1 METLR
6 SAQGLAKRMKK
17 SSLIGHIIELLDLI
31 RPLKQPA
38 DNIIKDFFRTRHY
51 LGSKDRRFISD
62 ATFGILRN
70 YRLLKVYA
78 DMGMKIVEMSHP
90 QVPSL
95 LIYISYA
102 VKIQKEE
109 IAAIVSDVQGMWQVS
124 HPRIECEKGV
134 NAISQSTFP
143 TEVLENP
150 TKRIAVTYSFP
161 DSIVEEWIGRFGEV
175 ETEKLCEGSNQ
186 PAPIDVRVNI
196 LKATPEEC
204 RTRLLFE
211 GIESEPTKLSPFG
224 LVLNRRINA
233 QALQSFKDGLFE
245 MQDEGSQL
253 LSLLL
258 EPKPGQII
266 VDACA
271 GGGGKTV
278 HIVALM
284 RNEGELHS
292 IDIDEKRLANI
303 RPRLIRAGA
312 TIAQL
317 HLADTKSELFGL
329 KEKADAVLVDAPCS
343 GAGTFRRNPGA
354 KLSFSQEYVGQISKT
369 QRCILDTYSELVK
382 PGGRLVY
389 TTCTLIRKEN
399 EDVVEGFLA
408 AHPEFKLV
416 SASEILRRCNITVE
430 CSSNYLTLLPHKTG
444 TDGFFVAVMQKL

>member
-1 METLR
+1 
-6 SAQGLAKRMKK
+6 MKK
-17 SSLIGHIIELLDLI
+17 SSLIGHAVELLDLI

-38 DNIIKDFFRTRHY
+38 DNIVKDFFRTRHY

-134 NAISQSTFP
+134 NAILQSTLP

-204 RTRLLFE
+204 RARLLFE

-258 EPKPGQII
+258 EPKAGQII

-278 HIVALM
+278 HIAALM
-284 RNEGELHS
+284 KNEGELHS
-292 IDIDEKRLANI
+292 IDVDEKRLANI
-303 RPRLIRAGA
+303 RPRIIRSGA
-312 TIAQL
+312 TIVQL
-317 HLADTKSELFGL
+317 HLAEKG
-329 KEKADAVLVDAPCS
+329 KEFSDLIGRADAVLVDAPCS
-343 GAGTFRRNPGA
+343 GIGTFRRNPAA
-354 KLSFSQEYVGQISKT
+354 KLSFTQEYVERIAKT
-369 QRCILDTYSELVK
+369 QRSVLETYAEMVK
-382 PGGRLVY
+382 SGGRLVY
-389 TTCTLIRKEN
+389 TTCTLLRKEN
-399 EDVVEGFLA
+399 EDVVESFLQSNSK
-408 AHPEFKLV
+408 FSLI
-416 SASEILRRCNITVE
+416 SASEILGRQNIPIE
-430 CSSNYLTLLPHKTG
+430 SSSNYLTLLQHKNG
-444 TDGFFVAVMQKL
+444 TDGFFAAIFQKM